1 MANVVIIGA
10 GFGGLSLG
18 IRLQAR
24 GYAVTL
30 VEKQD
35 QPGGHAARLEVQ
47 GYRFDMGPS
56 LITAPELIEELFQ
69 LAGRSLNEYLTLVP
83 LDPYYRIYFWDGS
96 SLDYTGDSDRMR
108 AQLAQLSPGEE
119 KAYDRFMA
127 HAQAFYKA
135 VIEDGL
141 GARPFGWKELWT
153 FLPTALRL
161 GALRSA
167 YSLAARYFRDERL
180 RFTFSFHPLF
190 IGGDPF
196 WAPAVYQMIPYLE
209 KVGGVWYAQ
218 GGMHAVA
225 QALARLFQ
233 ELGGT
238 LLLSTEA
245 QQIVARNG
253 QAVAVR
259 TQAGEI
265 SADIVVSNAD
275 YLHTVT
281 QLYPKP
287 YRVGRLRE
295 RMVQYSMSAF
305 LLYLG
310 LKRTYPDRLP
320 HHTIA
325 LGPRYRGLVK
335 DIFRRKVLASDFS
348 LYLHAPTRTE
358 PAMAPPGG
366 ESLYVLSPVPNLQA
380 KVNWETEKYS
390 YAERILTFLEEKV
403 GLEELKQQ
411 IVVQQ
416 FYTPLDFA
424 QQRNCTYGAAWGPEP
439 LLWQT
444 AVLRPANRS
453 CRLPNVFLVGAGTH
467 PGAGVPGVLLSAQAT
482 EKAITEAYPLPVR
495 SGMAASRL

>member
-1 MANVVIIGA
+1 MAKVVVIGA

-18 IRLQAR
+18 VRLQAR
-24 GYAVTL
+24 GYQVTL
-30 VEKQD
+30 LDKQA
-35 QPGGHAARLEVQ
+35 QPGGHALRLEMG

-56 LITAPELIEELFQ
+56 LITAPYLLEELFQ
-69 LAGRSLNEYLTLVP
+69 LAGRSLSAYLELIP

-96 SLDYTGDSDRMR
+96 YLDYTGDAERMK

-119 KAYDRFMA
+119 KAYDGFMA
-127 HAQAFYKA
+127 HAKAFYQA
-135 VIEDGL
+135 VIEEGL
-141 GARPFGWKELWT
+141 GARPFGWKELWS
-153 FLPTALRL
+153 FLPAALRL

-167 YSLAARYFRDERL
+167 YSLAAQYFRDERL

-196 WAPAVYQMIPYLE
+196 LAPAVYQMIPYLE
-209 KVGGVWYAQ
+209 KVGGVWYAK

-245 QQIVARNG
+245 QEIVVRNG

-259 TQAGEI
+259 TSAGEI
-265 SADIVVSNAD
+265 PADIVVSNAD

-281 QLYPKP
+281 RLYPEP
-287 YRVGRLRE
+287 YRLSRLRE
-295 RMVQYSMSAF
+295 RLVQYSMSAF
-305 LLYLG
+305 LVYLG
-310 LKRTYPDRLP
+310 LKRTYPERLP

-335 DIFRRKVLASDFS
+335 DIFRRKVLAPDFS

-366 ESLYVLSPVPNLQA
+366 ESLYILSPVPNLQA
-380 KVNWETEKYS
+380 SVNWEKEKYP

-403 GLEELKQQ
+403 GLEGLRQQ
-411 IVVQQ
+411 VAVQA

-424 QQRNCTYGAAWGPEP
+424 EQRNCTYGAAWGPEP

-444 AVLRPANRS
+444 AVLRPSNRS
-453 CRLPNVFLVGAGTH
+453 RRLPNVFLVGAGTH
-467 PGAGVPGVLLSAQAT
+467 PGAGVPGVLLSACAT
-482 EKAITEAYPLPVR
+482 EKALTEAYPLSLATAVTSGR
-495 SGMAASRL
+495 S